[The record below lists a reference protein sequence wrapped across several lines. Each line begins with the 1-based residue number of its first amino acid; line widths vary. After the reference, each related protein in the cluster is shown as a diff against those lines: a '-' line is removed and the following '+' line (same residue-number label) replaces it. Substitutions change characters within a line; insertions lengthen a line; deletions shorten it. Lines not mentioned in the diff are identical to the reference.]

1 MQESMRRMWRATQG
15 PPRSTEVL
23 LPTAVGADAHIGP
36 PFGRDASSDLRR
48 GRRPR
53 RSVIDANAPTFQN
66 MSGSGAEWQTILH
79 LGHVLPKIPRI
90 DRKGSQETIGFLR
103 RSLVT
108 LFRW

>member
-1 MQESMRRMWRATQG
+1 MWRATQG
-15 PPRSTEVL
+15 QSRSTEVL

-48 GRRPR
+48 ERHPRRP
-53 RSVIDANAPTFQN
+53 VIDANAPTFQN
-66 MSGSGAEWQTILH
+66 MNGSGAQWQTILH

-108 LFRW
+108 FFRW